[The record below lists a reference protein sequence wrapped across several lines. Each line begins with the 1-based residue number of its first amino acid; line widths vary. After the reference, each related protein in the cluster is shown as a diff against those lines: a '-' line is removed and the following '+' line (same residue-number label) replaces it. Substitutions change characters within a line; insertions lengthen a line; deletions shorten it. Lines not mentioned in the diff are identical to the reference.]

1 MLLEALRL
9 DPNLTGALLNLG
21 AHEAQTG
28 RFPEALSHLRKAYA
42 LDPRFSPTAKELA
55 QALVAAA
62 DAERKA
68 GRPDQA
74 VALYRE
80 ALTVEPGTAQARDG
94 LEALSA
100 GRAAD
105 GITRLPADGITR
117 LPADG
122 IKR

>member
-21 AHEAQTG
+21 SHEAQTG
-28 RFPEALSHLRKAYA
+28 RFAEALSHLRRAYA
-42 LDPRFSPTAKELA
+42 LDPRFFASAMELA

-62 DAERKA
+62 AAERKA

-74 VALYRE
+74 MALYRE
-80 ALTVEPGTAQARDG
+80 ALTVQPGNAQARDG
-94 LEALSA
+94 LEAISA

-105 GITRLPADGITR
+105 GT
-117 LPADG
+117 
-122 IKR
+122 KR